1 VTTARPIEREAVA
14 LAVATLLA
22 RKKQSNTRY
31 VDDPVGFINERLG
44 EHLWSKQ
51 REVAESVLVNRHT
64 LVKSAHD
71 QGKSFVA
78 SRLAAWWIASHEPGE
93 AFVVTTAPSWP
104 QVRAI
109 LWREIR
115 RAHRAGK
122 LPGELNQTEWL
133 LDGELVAYGRK
144 PADYDEHGFQGIHA
158 RFVLVIIDE
167 AHRSVYEKYGDR
179 KSVV

>member
-78 SRLAAWWIASHEPGE
+78 SR
-93 AFVVTTAPSWP
+93 
-104 QVRAI
+104 
-109 LWREIR
+109 
-115 RAHRAGK
+115 
-122 LPGELNQTEWL
+122 
-133 LDGELVAYGRK
+133 
-144 PADYDEHGFQGIHA
+144 
-158 RFVLVIIDE
+158 
-167 AHRSVYEKYGDR
+167 DR